1 VNGLLKSISYAL
13 IGLKYVIQH
22 ERNARLHLLSA
33 FVALVLGLE
42 LRVSHAELAAIFFA
56 IVIVFL
62 AEIINTAFEKT
73 LDIVSP
79 GHHPQVKIIKDMA
92 AGAVLVAVI
101 GAGIIG
107 VMIYTPYIVRL
118 FGRGGV

>member
-1 VNGLLKSISYAL
+1 MSAIIAL
-13 IGLKYVIQH
+13 
-22 ERNARLHLLSA
+22 
-33 FVALVLGLE
+33 FLGLE
-42 LRVSHAELAAIFFA
+42 LRVTSAELATVFFA

-62 AEIINTAFEKT
+62 AEITNTAFEKT

-92 AGAVLVAVI
+92 AGAGLVAVI

-118 FGRGGV
+118 FG

>member
-1 VNGLLKSISYAL
+1 MNALLKSIGYAL
-13 IGLKYVIQH
+13 TGIKYVVRY
-22 ERNARLHLLSA
+22 ERNARFHLLSA
-33 FVALVLGLE
+33 IIALLLGLE
-42 LRVSHAELAAIFFA
+42 LHVTSAQLATVFFA

-62 AEIINTAFEKT
+62 AEITNTAFEKT

-79 GHHPQVKIIKDMA
+79 GHHPQVKIIKDMS

-107 VMIYTPYIVRL
+107 LMIYTPYVVGL
-118 FGRGGV
+118 FR

>member
-1 VNGLLKSISYAL
+1 MNGLLKSLGYAL
-13 IGLKYVIQH
+13 ICLKYVIQH
-22 ERNARLHLLSA
+22 ESNAPLHLLSA

-42 LRVSHAELAAIFFA
+42 LRVSNAELAAIFFA

-118 FGRGGV
+118 FGQGGV

>member
-1 VNGLLKSISYAL
+1 MNGLLKSIGYAL
-13 IGLKYVIQH
+13 IGLKYVVRH

-33 FVALVLGLE
+33 GVALFLGLE
-42 LRVSHAELAAIFFA
+42 LHVASAQLATVFFA
-56 IVIVFL
+56 IMIVFL
-62 AEIINTAFEKT
+62 AEITNTAFEKT

-92 AGAVLVAVI
+92 AGAVLVVVI

-107 VMIYTPYIVRL
+107 LMIYLPYVVRL
-118 FGRGGV
+118 FK